1 MVITGEI
8 KEVSKTSFTVG
19 EKVVVQQIIRVEYN
33 FYRFVTTICFAASE
47 DFTMPEDLN
56 QLYNFDFDIR
66 TKYIADKIYT
76 DFFLK
81 AILPANKI
89 GDANY
94 LIVAKTN
101 FKKQQIE
108 ILKTEEIKGRIKHT
122 VALFPEDVKQRIVYA
137 YYWEDNSH
145 LTDINQVELLQL
157 NCKSLPYKNKW
168 INNVEV
174 WRTVTNDNYIGSII

>member
-8 KEVSKTSFTVG
+8 KEVSKTSFTIG
-19 EKVVVQQIIRVEYN
+19 QKVVVQQIIRVEYN

-47 DFTMPEDLN
+47 DFALPTDLN

-66 TKYIADKIYT
+66 TKYIGDKIYT

-81 AILPANKI
+81 NVLPASKI
-89 GDANY
+89 GDDNY

-101 FKKQQIE
+101 FKKERIE
-108 ILKTEEIKGRIKHT
+108 ILKSEEIKGRTKHT
-122 VALFPEDVKQRIVYA
+122 VALFPDDIKQRIIYA

-145 LTDINQVELLQL
+145 LADINEVELLQL

-174 WRTVTNDNYIGSII
+174 WRTITNDNYIGSII